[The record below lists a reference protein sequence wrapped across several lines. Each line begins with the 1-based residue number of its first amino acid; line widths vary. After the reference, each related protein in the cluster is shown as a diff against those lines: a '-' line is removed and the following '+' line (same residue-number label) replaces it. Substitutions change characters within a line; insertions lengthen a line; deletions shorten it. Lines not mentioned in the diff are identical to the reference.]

1 MFMIFE
7 IFSFKIVKFNKNCL
21 FGILYNF
28 DGKIFFY
35 EGYYVI
41 VIRYNRFDEEE
52 DIMEFESG

>member
-7 IFSFKIVKFNKNCL
+7 IFRFKIVKFNCL
-21 FGILYNF
+21 LGRLYNF
-28 DGKIFFY
+28 DDKIFFY
-35 EGYYVI
+35 VGYYVI